1 MLRSDKFVRRHARI
15 ASCLRFPMTNAKAIR
30 QNTAV
35 ISNEE
40 RNLLFSL
47 RCNEADYSPDE
58 AGFDMTGE
66 EFASRSIMARC
77 HSKK

>member
-1 MLRSDKFVRRHARI
+1 
-15 ASCLRFPMTNAKAIR
+15 MTNAKAIR

-58 AGFDMTGE
+58 AGFDMTEE
-66 EFASRSIMARC
+66 EFCIEVDHGAVPFEKIELRS
-77 HSKK
+77 